1 MRWFVFGQDQ
11 AVIEWVRQRIPH
23 ASQFHLAK
31 GIGLAEDDRI
41 IAGVVYHNY
50 LEQYGNIEI
59 SMAADSPRWATPEAL
74 AVFLGYPFR
83 QLRCRRVTTCTPAS
97 NKRALRFNYGIG
109 FQKEG
114 MIRQG
119 YGKEDMIICGLV
131 YSEAKKWLKP
141 IKRASTPV
149 AE

>member
-11 AVIEWVRQRIPH
+11 AVTQWVTQRIPH
-23 ASQFHLAK
+23 ADTFLLSTA
-31 GIGLAEDDRI
+31 IGLAEDDKL

-50 LEQYGNIEI
+50 LAKYGNIEL

-74 AVFLGYPFR
+74 KVFLSYPFK

-114 MIRQG
+114 VIRQG
-119 YGKEDMIICGLV
+119 YGKEDMVICGLV
-131 YSEAKKWLKP
+131 FREAKKWLN
-141 IKRASTPV
+141 SN
-149 AE
+149 